1 MSLSSRSMRLPCCG
15 NFVHKRSQQRWE
27 MEGQNANCGMCRRLL
42 NTTVARGQ
50 QQTVQVTLPTEMIDH
65 QAISNEVMTMSRD
78 QIIARLR
85 ALLDSPALEEQLMMV
100 RIYYFLF
107 HATLC
112 KKNNPLFHLFQ
123 TNWYDLQLLLRVN
136 YVVKKMNL
144 QQQMDTRDF
153 LQSLPLEE
161 FMQMVVPRELK
172 FASYN
177 SRLLL
182 QRIIL
187 AAFKKDF
194 LFFHSSC
201 TTKEFSVCLDFTRC

>member
-1 MSLSSRSMRLPCCG
+1 
-15 NFVHKRSQQRWE
+15 
-27 MEGQNANCGMCRRLL
+27 MEGQNANCGMCRRPL
-42 NTTVARGQ
+42 TTAVARGQ

-107 HATLC
+107 SCHPLQ
-112 KKNNPLFHLFQ
+112 KNNPLFHLFQ
-123 TNWYDLQLLLRVN
+123 TNWYDLQLLLRIN
-136 YVVKKMNL
+136 HVVKNMNL
-144 QQQMDTRDF
+144 QHQMDTRDF

-172 FASYN
+172 FVSYD

-187 AAFKKDF
+187 AAF
-194 LFFHSSC
+194 
-201 TTKEFSVCLDFTRC
+201 

>member
-1 MSLSSRSMRLPCCG
+1 MRLPCCG
-15 NFVHKRSQQRWE
+15 NFVHKRCQQRWE
-27 MEGQNANCGMCRRLL
+27 MEGQNANCGMCRRPL
-42 NTTVARGQ
+42 NTAVARGQ

-65 QAISNEVMTMSRD
+65 QAISNEVMAMSRD

-100 RIYYFLF
+100 RIYYFYQ
-107 HATLC
+107 C
-112 KKNNPLFHLFQ
+112 ENEQKIIPLFHLFQ
-123 TNWYDLQLLLRVN
+123 TNWYDLQFLLRVN

-161 FMQMVVPRELK
+161 FMQMVVPRELT
-172 FASYN
+172 FTSYD

-182 QRIIL
+182 KRIIL
-187 AAFKKDF
+187 AAF
-194 LFFHSSC
+194 
-201 TTKEFSVCLDFTRC
+201 